1 MAKPGLSNIVTTQTF
16 QTWLDTTNDI
26 VDIIKAD
33 AMTASA
39 LGDTTSGNSTLIGSF
54 TANNIV
60 AFDLLRVDSIS
71 PKVGS
76 STVGF
81 NNPISVTSSTQTAAT
96 VISTNGARINYSSGS
111 STWRTGFE
119 DTTTNNFIIDNGAG
133 TTKLSLTPTGNLTI
147 AGTFNAVGGIVA
159 GAGGLVGNLT
169 GNVTGNV
176 TGTVSSL
183 SNHTTDNLAEGTN
196 RLYFTNARAR
206 NAISASGIL
215 SYDSATGVMTL
226 TNSTVRALLS
236 AGTGVTYDN
245 TTGIISIGQA
255 VATTSNVTFANLT
268 TTGTITSTGA
278 ISSNG
283 DVTAFAS
290 SSDIRKKE
298 NINRIDNA
306 LEKVVRVGGYT
317 YNFIG
322 DDRRITGVIAQEIE
336 TILPEAVYEIDDPKF
351 GSKTKAV
358 RYGNI
363 VGLLIEAIKELKSE
377 LDSIKESSK

>member
-26 VDIIKAD
+26 VDIIRSD

-39 LGDTTSGNSTLIGSF
+39 LGDTTSGNATLLGNF

-60 AFDLLRVDSIS
+60 AFNLLRVDSIS
-71 PKVGS
+71 PKLGS

-81 NNPISVTSSTQTAAT
+81 NSPISATSSTQTAAT
-96 VISTNGARINYSSGS
+96 VISTNGPRINYSSGS

-147 AGTFNAVGGIVA
+147 AGTFNAIGGIVA

-183 SNHTTDNLAEGTN
+183 SNHTTDNLTEGPN
-196 RLYFTNARAR
+196 SLYFTNSRAR
-206 NAISASGIL
+206 NAISATGLL
-215 SYDSATGVMTL
+215 SYDASTGVMSL
-226 TNSTVRALLS
+226 TNTTVRGLFS

-245 TTGIISIGQA
+245 TTGVISIGQA
-255 VATTSNVTFANLT
+255 VATTSNVSFANLNT
-268 TTGTITSTGA
+268 SGTIVSVGA
-278 ISSNG
+278 ITSDG
-283 DVTAFAS
+283 DITAFAS

-298 NINRIDNA
+298 NIDRIENA
-306 LEKVVRVGGYT
+306 LDKVLRVGGYT

-336 TILPEAVYEIDDPKF
+336 EILPEAVYEIDDPQF
-351 GSKTKAV
+351 GSQTKAV

-363 VGLLIEAIKELKSE
+363 VGLLIEAIKELKGE
-377 LDSIKESSK
+377 LDSIRKSSE

>member
-26 VDIIKAD
+26 VDILKAD

-39 LGDTTSGNSTLIGSF
+39 LGDTTTGNATLLGNF

-60 AFDLLRVDSIS
+60 AFNLLRVDSIS
-71 PKVGS
+71 PKLGS

-81 NNPISVTSSTQTAAT
+81 NSPISATSSTQTAAT
-96 VISTNGARINYSSGS
+96 VISTNGPRINYSSGS

-147 AGTFNAVGGIVA
+147 AGTFNAIGGIVA

-183 SNHTTDNLAEGTN
+183 SNHTTDNLTEGPN
-196 RLYFTNARAR
+196 SLYFTNSRAR

-215 SYDSATGVMTL
+215 SYDASTGVMSL
-226 TNSTVRALLS
+226 TNATVSGLLS

-245 TTGIISIGQA
+245 TTGVISIGQA
-255 VATTSNVTFANLT
+255 VATTSNVSFANLNT
-268 TTGTITSTGA
+268 SGTIVSVGA
-278 ISSNG
+278 ITSDG
-283 DVTAFAS
+283 DITAFAS

-298 NINRIDNA
+298 NIDRIENA
-306 LEKVVRVGGYT
+306 LDKVLRVGGYT

-336 TILPEAVYEIDDPKF
+336 EILPEAVYEIDDPQF
-351 GSKTKAV
+351 G
-358 RYGNI
+358 
-363 VGLLIEAIKELKSE
+363 
-377 LDSIKESSK
+377 

>member
-26 VDIIKAD
+26 VDIIRAD

-39 LGDTTSGNSTLIGSF
+39 LGDTTSGNATLLGNF

-60 AFDLLRVDSIS
+60 AFNLLRVDSIS
-71 PKVGS
+71 PKLGS

-81 NNPISVTSSTQTAAT
+81 NSPISATSSTQTAAT
-96 VISTNGARINYSSGS
+96 VISTNGPRINYSSGS

-147 AGTFNAVGGIVA
+147 AGTFNAIGGIVA

-183 SNHTTDNLAEGTN
+183 SNHTTDNLTEGPN
-196 RLYFTNARAR
+196 SLYFTNSRAR
-206 NAISASGIL
+206 NAISATGLL
-215 SYDSATGVMTL
+215 SYDASTGVMSL
-226 TNSTVRALLS
+226 TNTTVRGLFS

-245 TTGIISIGQA
+245 TTGVISIGQA
-255 VATTSNVTFANLT
+255 VATTSNVSFANLNT
-268 TTGTITSTGA
+268 SGTIVSVGA
-278 ISSNG
+278 ITSDG
-283 DVTAFAS
+283 DITAFAS

-298 NINRIDNA
+298 NIDRIENA
-306 LEKVVRVGGYT
+306 LDKVLRVGGYT

-336 TILPEAVYEIDDPKF
+336 EILPEAVYEIDDPQF
-351 GSKTKAV
+351 GSQTKAV

-363 VGLLIEAIKELKSE
+363 VGLLIEAIKELKGE
-377 LDSIKESSK
+377 LDSIRKSSE

>member
-26 VDIIKAD
+26 VDILKAD

-39 LGDTTSGNSTLIGSF
+39 LGDTTTGNATLLGNF

-60 AFDLLRVDSIS
+60 AFNLLRVGSIS
-71 PKVGS
+71 PKLGS

-81 NNPISVTSSTQTAAT
+81 NSPISATSSTQTAAT
-96 VISTNGARINYSSGS
+96 VISTNGPRINYSSGS

-119 DTTTNNFIIDNGAG
+119 DTTTNNFIIANGAG

-147 AGTFNAVGGIVA
+147 AGTFNAIGGIVA

-183 SNHTTDNLAEGTN
+183 SNHTTDNLTEGPN
-196 RLYFTNARAR
+196 SLYFTNSRAR

-215 SYDSATGVMTL
+215 SYDASTGVMSL
-226 TNSTVRALLS
+226 TNATVRGLLS

-245 TTGIISIGQA
+245 TTGVISIGQA
-255 VATTSNVTFANLT
+255 VATTSNVSFANLNT
-268 TTGTITSTGA
+268 SGTIVSVGA
-278 ISSNG
+278 ITSDG
-283 DVTAFAS
+283 DITAFAS

-298 NINRIDNA
+298 NIDRIENA
-306 LEKVVRVGGYT
+306 LDKVLRVGGYT

-336 TILPEAVYEIDDPKF
+336 EILPEAVYEIDDPQF
-351 GSKTKAV
+351 GSQTKAV

-363 VGLLIEAIKELKSE
+363 VGLLIEAIKELKGE
-377 LDSIKESSK
+377 LDSIRKSSE

>member
-26 VDIIKAD
+26 VDILKAD

-39 LGDTTSGNSTLIGSF
+39 LGDTTTGNATLLGNF

-60 AFDLLRVDSIS
+60 AFNLLRVDSIS
-71 PKVGS
+71 PKLGS

-81 NNPISVTSSTQTAAT
+81 NSPISATSSTQTAAT
-96 VISTNGARINYSSGS
+96 VISTNGPRINYSSGS

-147 AGTFNAVGGIVA
+147 AGTFNAIGGIVA

-183 SNHTTDNLAEGTN
+183 SNHTTDNLTEGPN
-196 RLYFTNARAR
+196 SLYFTNSRAR

-215 SYDSATGVMTL
+215 SYDASTGVMSL
-226 TNSTVRALLS
+226 TNATVRGLLS

-245 TTGIISIGQA
+245 TTGVISIGQA
-255 VATTSNVTFANLT
+255 VATTSNVSFANLNT
-268 TTGTITSTGA
+268 SGTIVSVGA
-278 ISSNG
+278 ITSDG
-283 DVTAFAS
+283 DITAFAS

-298 NINRIDNA
+298 NIDRIENA
-306 LEKVVRVGGYT
+306 LDKVLRVGGYT

-336 TILPEAVYEIDDPKF
+336 EILPEAVYEIDDPQF
-351 GSKTKAV
+351 GSQTKAV

-363 VGLLIEAIKELKSE
+363 VGLLIEAIKELKGE
-377 LDSIKESSK
+377 LDSIRKSSE

>member
-26 VDIIKAD
+26 VDIMKAD

-39 LGDTTSGNSTLIGSF
+39 LGDTTSGNSTLLGNF
-54 TANNIV
+54 TANNII
-60 AFDLLRVDSIS
+60 AYDLLRVDSIS

-76 STVGF
+76 TAVSF
-81 NNPISVTSSTQTAAT
+81 SAPISITSSAQLAAT
-96 VISTNGARINYSSGS
+96 VISTNGARINYSSGF

-147 AGTFNAVGGIVA
+147 AGTFTAGGGIVA
-159 GAGGLVGNLT
+159 GIGGLVGDLT
-169 GNVTGNV
+169 GDVTGDV

-183 SNHTTDNLAEGTN
+183 SNHTTDTLAEGTN
-196 RLYFTNARAR
+196 RLYFTNTRAR
-206 NAISASGIL
+206 SAISAAGIL
-215 SYDSATGVMTL
+215 TYDSTTGVMTL
-226 TNSTVRALLS
+226 TNSSVRGLFS
-236 AGTGVTYDN
+236 AGTGVTYN
-245 TTGIISIGQA
+245 STTGSISIGQA
-255 VATTSNVTFANLT
+255 VATTSNVTFANLNT
-268 TTGTITSTGA
+268 SGTIVSAGN

-298 NINRIDNA
+298 NINKIDNA
-306 LEKVVRVGGYT
+306 LEKVLSVSGYT

-336 TILPEAVYEIDDPKF
+336 QILPEAVYEIDDPAF

-363 VGLLIEAIKELKSE
+363 IGLLIEAIKELKSE
-377 LDSIKESSK
+377 LDNSKI

>member
-26 VDIIKAD
+26 VDILKAD

-39 LGDTTSGNSTLIGSF
+39 LGDTTTGNATLLGNF

-60 AFDLLRVDSIS
+60 AFNLLRVDSIS
-71 PKVGS
+71 PKLGS

-81 NNPISVTSSTQTAAT
+81 NSPISATSSTQTAAT
-96 VISTNGARINYSSGS
+96 VISTNGPRINYSSGS

-119 DTTTNNFIIDNGAG
+119 DTTSNNFIIDNGAG

-147 AGTFNAVGGIVA
+147 AGTFNAIGGIVA

-183 SNHTTDNLAEGTN
+183 SNHTTDNLAEGPN
-196 RLYFTNARAR
+196 SLYFTNSRAR
-206 NAISASGIL
+206 NAISATGLL
-215 SYDSATGVMTL
+215 SYDASTGVMSL
-226 TNSTVRALLS
+226 TNTTVRGLFS

-245 TTGIISIGQA
+245 TTGVISIGQA
-255 VATTSNVTFANLT
+255 VATTSNVSFANLNT
-268 TTGTITSTGA
+268 SGTIVSVGA
-278 ISSNG
+278 ITSDG
-283 DVTAFAS
+283 DITAFAS

-298 NINRIDNA
+298 NIDRIDNA
-306 LEKVVRVGGYT
+306 LDKVLRVGGYT

-336 TILPEAVYEIDDPKF
+336 EILPEAVYEIDDPQF
-351 GSKTKAV
+351 GSQTKAV

-363 VGLLIEAIKELKSE
+363 VGLLIEAIKELKGE
-377 LDSIKESSK
+377 LDSIRKSSE

>member
-26 VDIIKAD
+26 VDILKAD

-39 LGDTTSGNSTLIGSF
+39 LGDTTTGNATLLGNF

-60 AFDLLRVDSIS
+60 AFNLLRVDSIS
-71 PKVGS
+71 PKLGS

-81 NNPISVTSSTQTAAT
+81 NSPISATSSTQTAAT
-96 VISTNGARINYSSGS
+96 VISTNGPRINYSSGS

-119 DTTTNNFIIDNGAG
+119 DTTSNNFIIDNGAG

-147 AGTFNAVGGIVA
+147 AGTFNAIGGIVA

-183 SNHTTDNLAEGTN
+183 SNHTTDNLAEGPN
-196 RLYFTNARAR
+196 SLYFTNSRAR
-206 NAISASGIL
+206 NAISATGLL
-215 SYDSATGVMTL
+215 SYDASTGVMSL
-226 TNSTVRALLS
+226 TNATVRGLFS

-245 TTGIISIGQA
+245 TTGVISIGQA
-255 VATTSNVTFANLT
+255 VATTSNVSFANLNT
-268 TTGTITSTGA
+268 SGTIVSVGA
-278 ISSNG
+278 ITSDG
-283 DVTAFAS
+283 DITAFAS

-298 NINRIDNA
+298 NIDRIDNA
-306 LEKVVRVGGYT
+306 LDKVLRVGGYT

-336 TILPEAVYEIDDPKF
+336 EILPEAVYEIDDPQF
-351 GSKTKAV
+351 GSQTKAV
-358 RYGNI
+358 RHGNI
-363 VGLLIEAIKELKSE
+363 VGLLIEAIKELKGE
-377 LDSIKESSK
+377 LDSIRKSSE

>member
-1 MAKPGLSNIVTTQTF
+1 M
-16 QTWLDTTNDI
+16 
-26 VDIIKAD
+26 VDIMKAD

-39 LGDTTSGNSTLIGSF
+39 LGDTASGNSTLIGSF
-54 TANNIV
+54 TANNII

-71 PKVGS
+71 PKLGS

-176 TGTVSSL
+176 TGNLTGNVTGTVSSL
-183 SNHTTDNLAEGTN
+183 SNHTTDNLTEGTN
-196 RLYFTNARAR
+196 SLYFTNARAR

-215 SYDSATGVMTL
+215 SYDSSTGVMTL
-226 TNSTVRALLS
+226 TNSTVRGLLS

-306 LEKVVRVGGYT
+306 LERVLSVGGYT